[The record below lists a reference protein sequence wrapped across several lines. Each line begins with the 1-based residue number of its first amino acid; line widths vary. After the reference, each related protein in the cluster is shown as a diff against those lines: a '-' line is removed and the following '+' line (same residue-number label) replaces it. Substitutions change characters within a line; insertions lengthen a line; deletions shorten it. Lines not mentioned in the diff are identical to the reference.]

1 MTENITAYLEQ
12 DGQGR
17 LLPVTRIGAEQFTYI
32 YGGCLR
38 DNAQRAAGNP
48 FFITKLVN
56 QSQTLVSDILYDDAG
71 GDAASHPVTVSA
83 AGTVIGHINRQRTSY
98 KEASTRYIPYLD
110 ALIIS
115 YAREKTE
122 EEDPYAGGDVSGMAD
137 FFA

>member
-17 LLPVTRIGAEQFTYI
+17 LLPITKIGAEQFAYI

-38 DNAQRAAGNP
+38 DNAERAAGNP

-56 QSQTLVSDILYDDAG
+56 QAQTLVSDIIYDDTG
-71 GDAASHPVTVSA
+71 GDAASHPVTVSV
-83 AGTVIGHINRQRTSY
+83 AGTVIGQMNRQCTSY
-98 KEASTRYIPYLD
+98 REASPRYIPYLD
-110 ALIIS
+110 ALVTS
-115 YAREKTE
+115 YAREREKG
-122 EEDPYAGGDVSGMAD
+122 EDPYAGGDVSGMAD